1 MVTRLYVADVGE
13 SSGAQ
18 KRVVI
23 DLEYGGKTAR
33 IEFQPSE
40 AAFPGEA
47 EWEVYCR
54 DLHELID
61 ALEAWEK
68 SEKSE
73 HSIQWH
79 PTPFA

>member
-1 MVTRLYVADVGE
+1 MATRLYVADVGE
-13 SSGAQ
+13 SSGAE

-23 DLEYGGKTAR
+23 GVEYGGKTAR
-33 IEFQPSE
+33 IEFRPSDP
-40 AAFPGEA
+40 AFHGEA
-47 EWEVYCR
+47 GLEVYRR
-54 DLHELID
+54 DLHELMD
-61 ALEAWEK
+61 ALDAWEK